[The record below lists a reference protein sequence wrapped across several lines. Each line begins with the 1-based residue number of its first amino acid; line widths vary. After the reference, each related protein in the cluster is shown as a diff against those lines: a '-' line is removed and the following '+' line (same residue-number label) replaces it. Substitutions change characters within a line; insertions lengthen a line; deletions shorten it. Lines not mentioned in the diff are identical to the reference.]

1 MQEAGHAAAKAVG
14 LVGVAAALKDTDDA
28 IDRGLQKVMKG
39 SGKAK
44 APDATSTQDFGS
56 KRMRRGGGGHQKRM
70 NEVAELAANPEA
82 LLERV
87 TKNLGDIGPNAP
99 GLSAAAT
106 NVAHRAVTYLSQQIQ
121 KPPKPGPLAHDWKFN

>member
-1 MQEAGHAAAKAVG
+1 MMQAIGKSPEVGLATHVVMAQTNPDYRAKAKQAGFLPETMQEAGHAAAKAVG

-56 KRMRRGGGGHQKRM
+56 KRMRRGGGGHQKRID
-70 NEVAELAANPEA
+70 
-82 LLERV
+82 R
-87 TKNLGDIGPNAP
+87 K
-99 GLSAAAT
+99 S
-106 NVAHRAVTYLSQQIQ
+106 
-121 KPPKPGPLAHDWKFN
+121 